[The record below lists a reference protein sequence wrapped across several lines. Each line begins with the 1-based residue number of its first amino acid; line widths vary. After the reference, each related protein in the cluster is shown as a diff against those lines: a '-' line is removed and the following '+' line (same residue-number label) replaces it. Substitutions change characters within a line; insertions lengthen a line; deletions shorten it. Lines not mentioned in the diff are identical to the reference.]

1 MAVAAQCFQV
11 ARRLRQVEDA
21 HRTGDFGQ
29 QARHRVQDRV
39 VPVGFDE
46 GDEGI
51 ADFGE
56 IGRGLARQRAHHL
69 ARFLRQ
75 LVVAVARGI
84 ARSQAGD
91 LVIE

>member
-1 MAVAAQCFQV
+1 M
-11 ARRLRQVEDA
+11 
-21 HRTGDFGQ
+21 
-29 QARHRVQDRV
+29 

-46 GDEGI
+46 GHERI

-56 IGRGLARQRAHHL
+56 VDHGFARQHAHHL